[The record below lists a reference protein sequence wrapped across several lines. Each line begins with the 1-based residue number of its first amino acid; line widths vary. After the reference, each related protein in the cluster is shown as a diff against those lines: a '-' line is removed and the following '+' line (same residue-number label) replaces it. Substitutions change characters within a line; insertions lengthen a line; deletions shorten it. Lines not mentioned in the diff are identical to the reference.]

1 MNILYAKLKEILF
14 SVLPI
19 TIFALI
25 LGQTISPMT
34 GSEIFSFLRGS
45 LLVILGLTI
54 FIIGVDLGISPI
66 GRYLGASIVK
76 SNKVWVLVLSGLF
89 LGFMISIAEP
99 ALHILAGEVQFVT
112 GGSMTRIEILV
123 VVSVGLAIMLSLGFI
138 RMVYNISLKIIFA
151 ILYGIILVLGIF
163 APIEIIAIAFD
174 ASGATTG
181 TMTVPFILALAIGIS
196 AMRKDSKAAEA
207 GSFGLLGVA
216 SAGAIISVLFMS
228 VVNNT
233 TITSGDL
240 GNISTSDIPISMFQR
255 IILTSGEVLMALL
268 PIMIL
273 FIVLQKMVF
282 NLSKNKVNSIFKGLV
297 YAYVGLVLFLIGV
310 NTGFMDIGREVGYQ
324 LASMDNKLF
333 LIVIGFFLGLTT
345 ILAEPA
351 VYVLTHQI
359 EEVTSGYVTRKSV
372 LTFLGLG
379 VGFAIAFSMI
389 RIVVPGVQLWHFLLP
404 GYLISLG
411 LMYFIPELFVGIA
424 FDSGGVASGPMTAT
438 FILAFTQ
445 GAADAVPGADI
456 LLDGFGMIAMVA
468 MTPIIALQILGLI
481 FKIKSGKVGVSN
493 GKQA

>member
-138 RMVYNISLKIIFA
+138 RMVYNLSLKTIFA

-297 YAYVGLVLFLIGV
+297 HAYVGLVLFLIGV

>member
-25 LGQTISPMT
+25 LGLTISPMS
-34 GSEIFSFLRGS
+34 GSEIFQFLRGS

-76 SNKVWVLVLSGLF
+76 TNKVWVLVLSGLF

-112 GGSMTRIEILV
+112 AGSMMRIEILII
-123 VVSVGLAIMLSLGFI
+123 VSVGLAIMLSLGFV
-138 RMVYNISLKIIFA
+138 RMVYNISLKTIFA
-151 ILYGIILVLGIF
+151 VLYGIILLLGIF
-163 APIEIIAIAFD
+163 APREILAIAFD

-181 TMTVPFILALAIGIS
+181 TMTVPFILALAVGIS

-228 VVNNT
+228 IVNK
-233 TITSGDL
+233 TSIVAGDPGL
-240 GNISTSDIPISMFQR
+240 VTSQIPISMFQR
-255 IILTSGEVLMALL
+255 LILTSGEVLMALL
-268 PIMIL
+268 PILIL
-273 FIVLQKMVF
+273 FLILQKTVF
-282 NLSKNKVNSIFKGLV
+282 NLSKTKVQSIIKGLI
-297 YAYVGLVLFLIGV
+297 YAYIGLVLFLIGV

-324 LASMDNKLF
+324 LAKMDNKLF
-333 LIVIGFFLGLTT
+333 LIVIGFFLGVTT

-359 EEVTSGYVTRKSV
+359 EDVTSGYVTRKSV
-372 LTFLGLG
+372 LSFLGLG

-404 GYLISLG
+404 GYMISLG
-411 LMYFIPELFVGIA
+411 LMYFVPELFVGIA

-445 GAADAVPGADI
+445 GAADAIPGADI
-456 LLDGFGMIAMVA
+456 LLDGFGMIALVA

-481 FKIKSGKVGVSN
+481 FKIKSGKVGV
-493 GKQA
+493 KDAK

>member
-138 RMVYNISLKIIFA
+138 RMVYNISLKTIFA

>member
-1 MNILYAKLKEILF
+1 
-14 SVLPI
+14 
-19 TIFALI
+19 
-25 LGQTISPMT
+25 
-34 GSEIFSFLRGS
+34 
-45 LLVILGLTI
+45 
-54 FIIGVDLGISPI
+54 
-66 GRYLGASIVK
+66 
-76 SNKVWVLVLSGLF
+76 
-89 LGFMISIAEP
+89 
-99 ALHILAGEVQFVT
+99 
-112 GGSMTRIEILV
+112 
-123 VVSVGLAIMLSLGFI
+123 
-138 RMVYNISLKIIFA
+138 
-151 ILYGIILVLGIF
+151 
-163 APIEIIAIAFD
+163 
-174 ASGATTG
+174 
-181 TMTVPFILALAIGIS
+181 
-196 AMRKDSKAAEA
+196 
-207 GSFGLLGVA
+207 
-216 SAGAIISVLFMS
+216 
-228 VVNNT
+228 
-233 TITSGDL
+233 
-240 GNISTSDIPISMFQR
+240 
-255 IILTSGEVLMALL
+255 MALL

>member
-138 RMVYNISLKIIFA
+138 RMVYNLSLKTIFA